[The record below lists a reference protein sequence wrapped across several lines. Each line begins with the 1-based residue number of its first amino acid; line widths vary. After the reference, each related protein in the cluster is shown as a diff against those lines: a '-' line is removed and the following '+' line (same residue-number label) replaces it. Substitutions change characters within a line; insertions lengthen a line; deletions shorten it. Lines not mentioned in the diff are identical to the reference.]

1 MTINKSNHE
10 VDKLLDNIQI
20 SFDKSKDEVWNE
32 SFKEIIESDTSK
44 KESKTYNIFNFN
56 SKLIV
61 GMAASLI
68 CGLLIY
74 NNIVDNE
81 IKNPV
86 QDNNIEFSDSAIVES
101 LFIED
106 SELDDYLNSYVI
118 NELVNDWN
126 YGI

>member
-10 VDKLLDNIQI
+10 IDKLLDNIQI
-20 SFDKSKDEVWNE
+20 SFDKNKDEVWNE

-74 NNIVDNE
+74 NNILDNE

-118 NELVNDWN
+118 NELVND
-126 YGI
+126 

>member
-10 VDKLLDNIQI
+10 VDTLLDNIQI

-32 SFKEIIESDTSK
+32 SFNEVVESDTSK

-56 SKLIV
+56 SKLII
-61 GMAASLI
+61 GMAALLI

-74 NNIVDNE
+74 NNILDNE

-118 NELVNDWN
+118 NELVND
-126 YGI
+126 

>member
-10 VDKLLDNIQI
+10 VDKLLDNTQI

-118 NELVNDWN
+118 NELVND
-126 YGI
+126 

>member
-74 NNIVDNE
+74 NNILDNE

-118 NELVNDWN
+118 NELVND
-126 YGI
+126 

>member
-20 SFDKSKDEVWNE
+20 SFDKNKDEVWNE

-68 CGLLIY
+68 CSLLIY

-118 NELVNDWN
+118 NELVND
-126 YGI
+126 

>member
-10 VDKLLDNIQI
+10 VDKLLDNMQI
-20 SFDKSKDEVWNE
+20 SFDKSKDDVWNE
-32 SFKEIIESDTSK
+32 SFREIIESDASK

-118 NELVNDWN
+118 NELVND
-126 YGI
+126 

>member
-20 SFDKSKDEVWNE
+20 SFDKNKDEVWNE

-74 NNIVDNE
+74 NNILDNE

-126 YGI
+126 YEI

>member
-20 SFDKSKDEVWNE
+20 SFDKNKDEVWNE

-74 NNIVDNE
+74 NNILDNE

-118 NELVNDWN
+118 NELVND
-126 YGI
+126 

>member
-20 SFDKSKDEVWNE
+20 SLDKNKDEVWNE

-68 CGLLIY
+68 CSLLIY
-74 NNIVDNE
+74 NNIADNE

-126 YGI
+126 YEI

>member
-10 VDKLLDNIQI
+10 VDKLLDNTQI
-20 SFDKSKDEVWNE
+20 SFDKNKDEVWNE

-56 SKLIV
+56 SKLII

-74 NNIVDNE
+74 NNILDNE

-118 NELVNDWN
+118 NELVND
-126 YGI
+126 

>member
-10 VDKLLDNIQI
+10 VDKLLDNMQI
-20 SFDKSKDEVWNE
+20 SFDKSKDDVWNE
-32 SFKEIIESDTSK
+32 SFREIIESDASK

-74 NNIVDNE
+74 NNILDNE

-118 NELVNDWN
+118 NELVND
-126 YGI
+126 

>member
-10 VDKLLDNIQI
+10 VDKLLDNMQI
-20 SFDKSKDEVWNE
+20 SFDKSKDDVWNE
-32 SFKEIIESDTSK
+32 SFREIIESDASK

-106 SELDDYLNSYVI
+106 SDLDDYLNSYVI
-118 NELVNDWN
+118 NELVND
-126 YGI
+126 

>member
-10 VDKLLDNIQI
+10 VDKLLDNMQI
-20 SFDKSKDEVWNE
+20 SFDKSKDDVWNE
-32 SFKEIIESDTSK
+32 SFREIIESDASK

-74 NNIVDNE
+74 NNILDNE

-106 SELDDYLNSYVI
+106 SDLDDYLNSYVI
-118 NELVNDWN
+118 NELVND
-126 YGI
+126 

>member
-44 KESKTYNIFNFN
+44 KESKTYNIINFN

-118 NELVNDWN
+118 NELVND
-126 YGI
+126 

>member
-20 SFDKSKDEVWNE
+20 SFDKNKDEVWNE

-118 NELVNDWN
+118 NELVND
-126 YGI
+126 

>member
-32 SFKEIIESDTSK
+32 SFNEVVESDTSK

-56 SKLIV
+56 SKLII
-61 GMAASLI
+61 GMAALLI

-74 NNIVDNE
+74 NNILDNE

-118 NELVNDWN
+118 NELVND
-126 YGI
+126 

>member
-10 VDKLLDNIQI
+10 VDKLLNNIQI
-20 SFDKSKDEVWNE
+20 SFDKNKDEVWNE

-74 NNIVDNE
+74 NNILDNE

-118 NELVNDWN
+118 NELVND
-126 YGI
+126 

>member
-10 VDKLLDNIQI
+10 VDKLLDNTQI

-56 SKLIV
+56 SKLII

-74 NNIVDNE
+74 NNILDNE

-118 NELVNDWN
+118 NELVND
-126 YGI
+126 

>member
-10 VDKLLDNIQI
+10 VDKLLDNSQI

-74 NNIVDNE
+74 NNILDNE

-118 NELVNDWN
+118 NELVND
-126 YGI
+126 